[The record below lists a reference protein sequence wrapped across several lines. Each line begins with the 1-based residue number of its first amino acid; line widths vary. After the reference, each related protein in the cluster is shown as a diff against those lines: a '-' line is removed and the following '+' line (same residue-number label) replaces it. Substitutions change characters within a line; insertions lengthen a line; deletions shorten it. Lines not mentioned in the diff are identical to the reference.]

1 MKNSAKVIAVSR
13 NILGLRPSVKCKTG
27 NMKVRDYCLVW
38 GCPGLVIL
46 TISLFVSLKV
56 GNDFGQ
62 DNFAKFVTFVISSG
76 LLGTVYYL
84 FQSVLAEV
92 SLRLQNGQHEGTILL
107 TDQEAE
113 AVTEDSTDNDIIE
126 QVQECRA
133 EVLPQTES
141 AQEHLSEELQESTI
155 EISDS
160 AEPTKE
166 IADTI
171 ETSSEQPD
179 LYAQRCKE
187 YQREQ
192 EQRRQNT
199 IDAIMG
205 YVTHTMSPYIYDN
218 DELEKLL
225 DAIRKWADDW
235 QHIPGPIRLKS
246 TLTTLDLRH
255 FVWNIAERL
264 GSKKDYSGRVRADF
278 IKRMFP
284 DEMRDIEQD
293 SIRNFKFQPDTG
305 NIVIDEPDKGD
316 YHFHFE

>member
-1 MKNSAKVIAVSR
+1 MN
-13 NILGLRPSVKCKTG
+13 NVKCKTE
-27 NMKVRDYCLVW
+27 NMAVRVYCLVW

-171 ETSSEQPD
+171 ETSSEQTD

-235 QHIPGPIRLKS
+235 QHIPVPIRLKS

-284 DEMRDIEQD
+284 DVMRDIEQD

>member
-1 MKNSAKVIAVSR
+1 MA
-13 NILGLRPSVKCKTG
+13 
-27 NMKVRDYCLVW
+27 VRDYCLVW

-46 TISLFVSLKV
+46 TICLFVSLKV

-62 DNFAKFVTFVISSG
+62 DIFAKFVTFVISSG
-76 LLGTVYYL
+76 LLGSVYYL
-84 FQSVLAEV
+84 FQSVLAEMP
-92 SLRLQNGQHEGTILL
+92 LRLQNGQHEGTIFL

-113 AVTEDSTDNDIIE
+113 AVTEDSTDNMSFE
-126 QVQECRA
+126 QVHECLA

-141 AQEHLSEELQESTI
+141 AQEPLSEELQEPTI

-160 AEPTKE
+160 AGPTKE
-166 IADTI
+166 VSDTT
-171 ETSSEQPD
+171 ETSTEQPD

-199 IDAIMG
+199 IDAIME

-218 DELEKLL
+218 EELEKLC

-235 QHIPGPIRLKS
+235 QHIPVPIRLKS
-246 TLTTLDLRH
+246 PLTTLDLRH

-264 GSKKDYSGRVRADF
+264 GSKKDYTGEVRAIF

-284 DEMRDIEQD
+284 DVMKDIELD

-316 YHFHFE
+316 YHFH

>member
-1 MKNSAKVIAVSR
+1 MN
-13 NILGLRPSVKCKTG
+13 SVKCKTG
-27 NMKVRDYCLVW
+27 NMAVRDYCLVW
-38 GCPGLVIL
+38 GCPGMIIL

-92 SLRLQNGQHEGTILL
+92 PLRLQNGQRKETIPLP
-107 TDQEAE
+107 DQEAE
-113 AVTEDSTDNDIIE
+113 VVIEDSTDNMSIE
-126 QVQECRA
+126 QVHECLA
-133 EVLPQTES
+133 GVLPQTKS
-141 AQEHLSEELQESTI
+141 AKEPLSEDLI
-155 EISDS
+155 ETTVEVSDS

-166 IADTI
+166 ITDTT

-179 LYAQRCKE
+179 LYVQRCKE

-192 EQRRQNT
+192 EQRRQNA
-199 IDAIMG
+199 IDAIME
-205 YVTHTMSPYIYDN
+205 YVTHTMSPYVYDN
-218 DELEKLL
+218 EELEKIC

-235 QHIPGPIRLKS
+235 QHIPVPIRLKS

-264 GSKKDYSGRVRADF
+264 GSKKDYTGRVRADF

-284 DEMRDIEQD
+284 DVMRDIEQD

-305 NIVIDEPDKGD
+305 NIVIDEPDNGD
-316 YHFHFE
+316 YHFHYE

>member
-1 MKNSAKVIAVSR
+1 MN
-13 NILGLRPSVKCKTG
+13 NVKCKTE
-27 NMKVRDYCLVW
+27 NMAVRVYCLVW

-92 SLRLQNGQHEGTILL
+92 PLRLQNGQHEGTILL

-155 EISDS
+155 EISDL

-235 QHIPGPIRLKS
+235 QHIPVPIRLKS

-284 DEMRDIEQD
+284 DVMRDIEQD

-305 NIVIDEPDKGD
+305 NIVIDEPDRGD

>member
-1 MKNSAKVIAVSR
+1 MN
-13 NILGLRPSVKCKTG
+13 NVKCKTE
-27 NMKVRDYCLVW
+27 NMAVRVYCLVW

-179 LYAQRCKE
+179 LYAQRYKE

-192 EQRRQNT
+192 EHRRQNT

-235 QHIPGPIRLKS
+235 QHIPVPIRLKS

-316 YHFHFE
+316 YRFHF

>member
-1 MKNSAKVIAVSR
+1 MN
-13 NILGLRPSVKCKTG
+13 NVKCKTE
-27 NMKVRDYCLVW
+27 NMAVRVYCLVW

-160 AEPTKE
+160 AEPTKD

-199 IDAIMG
+199 IYAIMG
-205 YVTHTMSPYIYDN
+205 YVTHTMPPYIYDN

-235 QHIPGPIRLKS
+235 QHIPVPIRLKS

-284 DEMRDIEQD
+284 DVMRDIEQD

>member
-1 MKNSAKVIAVSR
+1 MN
-13 NILGLRPSVKCKTG
+13 NVKCKTE
-27 NMKVRDYCLVW
+27 NMAVRVYCLVW

-107 TDQEAE
+107 TDQETE

-235 QHIPGPIRLKS
+235 QHIPVPIRLKS

-284 DEMRDIEQD
+284 DVMRDIEQD

>member
-1 MKNSAKVIAVSR
+1 MN
-13 NILGLRPSVKCKTG
+13 NVKCKTE
-27 NMKVRDYCLVW
+27 NMAVRDYCLVW

-56 GNDFGQ
+56 GDDFGQ
-62 DNFAKFVTFVISSG
+62 DNFAKLVTFVVSSG

-84 FQSVLAEV
+84 FQSVLAEMP
-92 SLRLQNGQHEGTILL
+92 LRLQNGQREGTILL
-107 TDQEAE
+107 TDQETE
-113 AVTEDSTDNDIIE
+113 VVTQDSTDNMSIE
-126 QVQECRA
+126 QVKEC
-133 EVLPQTES
+133 LTEMPHQS
-141 AQEHLSEELQESTI
+141 ETAQGLLLEELQEPTI

-166 IADTI
+166 VSGTI

-199 IDAIMG
+199 IDAIME
-205 YVTHTMSPYIYDN
+205 YVTRTMSPYIYDN
-218 DELEKLL
+218 EELEKLL
-225 DAIRKWADDW
+225 DTIRKWADDW
-235 QHIPGPIRLKS
+235 QHIPVPIRLKS

-264 GSKKDYSGRVRADF
+264 GSKKNYTGEVRAIF

-284 DEMRDIEQD
+284 DVMKDIELD
-293 SIRNFKFQPDTG
+293 SIRNFKFQPDMG

-316 YHFHFE
+316 YHFHHE

>member
-1 MKNSAKVIAVSR
+1 MN
-13 NILGLRPSVKCKTG
+13 SVKCKTG
-27 NMKVRDYCLVW
+27 NMAVRDYCLVW

-62 DNFAKFVTFVISSG
+62 DNFAKLITFVISSG

-92 SLRLQNGQHEGTILL
+92 SLRLQDRQCSAAILP
-107 TDQEAE
+107 TNQEAE
-113 AVTEDSTDNDIIE
+113 VVTEDSTDNMSIE
-126 QVQECRA
+126 QVHECLA

-141 AQEHLSEELQESTI
+141 AQEYLSEELI
-155 EISDS
+155 EPTVEVSVS
-160 AEPTKE
+160 AEPTRE
-166 IADTI
+166 ATDTI

-199 IDAIMG
+199 INAIME

-218 DELEKLL
+218 DELEKLC

-235 QHIPGPIRLKS
+235 QHKPVPIRLKS

-264 GSKKDYSGRVRADF
+264 GSKKDYTGRVRANF

-284 DEMRDIEQD
+284 DVMRDIEQD

-305 NIVIDEPDKGD
+305 SIVIDEPDKGD

>member
-1 MKNSAKVIAVSR
+1 MN
-13 NILGLRPSVKCKTG
+13 NVKCKTE
-27 NMKVRDYCLVW
+27 NMAVRVYCLVW

-113 AVTEDSTDNDIIE
+113 AVTEDSTENDIIE

-235 QHIPGPIRLKS
+235 QHIPVPIRLKS

-284 DEMRDIEQD
+284 DVMRDIEQD

>member
-1 MKNSAKVIAVSR
+1 MN
-13 NILGLRPSVKCKTG
+13 NVKCKTE
-27 NMKVRDYCLVW
+27 NMAVRVYCLVW

-235 QHIPGPIRLKS
+235 QHIPVPIRLKS

-284 DEMRDIEQD
+284 DVMRDIEQD

-305 NIVIDEPDKGD
+305 SIVIDEPDKGD
-316 YHFHFE
+316 YHFHF

>member
-1 MKNSAKVIAVSR
+1 MN
-13 NILGLRPSVKCKTG
+13 NVKCKTE
-27 NMKVRDYCLVW
+27 NMAVRVYCLVW

-235 QHIPGPIRLKS
+235 QHIPVPIRLKS

-264 GSKKDYSGRVRADF
+264 GSKNDYSGRVRADF

-284 DEMRDIEQD
+284 DVMRDIEQD

>member
-1 MKNSAKVIAVSR
+1 MN
-13 NILGLRPSVKCKTG
+13 SVKCKTG
-27 NMKVRDYCLVW
+27 NMAVRDYCLVW

-92 SLRLQNGQHEGTILL
+92 PLRLQNGQHEGTILL

-126 QVQECRA
+126 QVQECLA

-141 AQEHLSEELQESTI
+141 AQEHLSEEMEEPSV
-155 EISDS
+155 ENFDS

-166 IADTI
+166 VADTI
-171 ETSSEQPD
+171 ETSSKQPD

-235 QHIPGPIRLKS
+235 QHIPVPIRLKS

-264 GSKKDYSGRVRADF
+264 GSKKDYTGRIRADF

-284 DEMRDIEQD
+284 DVMRDIEQD

>member
-1 MKNSAKVIAVSR
+1 MN
-13 NILGLRPSVKCKTG
+13 NVKCKTE
-27 NMKVRDYCLVW
+27 NMAVRDYCLVW

-84 FQSVLAEV
+84 PT
-92 SLRLQNGQHEGTILL
+92 N
-107 TDQEAE
+107 QEAE
-113 AVTEDSTDNDIIE
+113 AVTEDSTNNDIIE
-126 QVQECRA
+126 QVQECLA
-133 EVLPQTES
+133 EMPPQCEA
-141 AQEHLSEELQESTI
+141 AQESLLEELQESTI

-166 IADTI
+166 VSDTT
-171 ETSSEQPD
+171 ETSTVQSD

-192 EQRRQNT
+192 EQRRQDT
-199 IDAIMG
+199 IEAIME
-205 YVTHTMSPYIYDN
+205 YVVHTMSPYIYDN
-218 DELEKLL
+218 EELEKLC

-235 QHIPGPIRLKS
+235 QHIPVPIRLKS

-264 GSKKDYSGRVRADF
+264 GSKKDYTGRIRADF

-284 DEMRDIEQD
+284 DVMRDIEQD

>member
-1 MKNSAKVIAVSR
+1 MNNVI
-13 NILGLRPSVKCKTG
+13 
-27 NMKVRDYCLVW
+27 VW

-235 QHIPGPIRLKS
+235 QHIPVPIRLKS

-284 DEMRDIEQD
+284 DVMRDIEQD

-305 NIVIDEPDKGD
+305 NIVIDGPDKGD
-316 YHFHFE
+316 DHFHFE

>member
-1 MKNSAKVIAVSR
+1 MN
-13 NILGLRPSVKCKTG
+13 NVKCKTG
-27 NMKVRDYCLVW
+27 NMAVRDYCLLW
-38 GCPGLVIL
+38 GCPGMVIL

-235 QHIPGPIRLKS
+235 QHIPVPIRLKS

-284 DEMRDIEQD
+284 DVMRDIEQD

>member
-1 MKNSAKVIAVSR
+1 MNNVKGKTENMAVR
-13 NILGLRPSVKCKTG
+13 V
-27 NMKVRDYCLVW
+27 YCLVW

-235 QHIPGPIRLKS
+235 QHIPVPIRLKS

-284 DEMRDIEQD
+284 DVMRDIEQD

>member
-1 MKNSAKVIAVSR
+1 MNSAK
-13 NILGLRPSVKCKTG
+13 CKTE
-27 NMKVRDYCLVW
+27 NMTVRDYCLVW

-62 DNFAKFVTFVISSG
+62 DNFAKLVTFVISSG
-76 LLGTVYYL
+76 LLGTIYYL

-92 SLRLQNGQHEGTILL
+92 PLRLQDRQYSAVILP
-107 TDQEAE
+107 TNQEAE
-113 AVTEDSTDNDIIE
+113 AVTEDSTNNDIIE
-126 QVQECRA
+126 QVQECLA
-133 EVLPQTES
+133 EMSPQTES
-141 AQEHLSEELQESTI
+141 AQESLLEELQESTI

-166 IADTI
+166 VSDTT
-171 ETSSEQPD
+171 ETSTEQPD

-199 IDAIMG
+199 IDAIME

-218 DELEKLL
+218 DELEKLC

-235 QHIPGPIRLKS
+235 QHTPVPIRLKS

-264 GSKKDYSGRVRADF
+264 GSKKNYTGEIRAIF

-284 DEMRDIEQD
+284 DVMKDIELD
-293 SIRNFKFQPDTG
+293 SIRNFKFQPDMG
-305 NIVIDEPDKGD
+305 NIVIDEPYKGD
-316 YHFHFE
+316 YHFHYE

>member
-1 MKNSAKVIAVSR
+1 MN
-13 NILGLRPSVKCKTG
+13 NVKCKTE
-27 NMKVRDYCLVW
+27 NMAVRDYCLVW

-92 SLRLQNGQHEGTILL
+92 PLRLQNGQHEGTILL
-107 TDQEAE
+107 TDQEAK

-235 QHIPGPIRLKS
+235 QHIPVPIRLKS

-284 DEMRDIEQD
+284 DVMRDIEQD

>member
-1 MKNSAKVIAVSR
+1 MN
-13 NILGLRPSVKCKTG
+13 NVKCKTE
-27 NMKVRDYCLVW
+27 NMAVRDYCLVW

-235 QHIPGPIRLKS
+235 QHIPVPIRLKS

>member
-1 MKNSAKVIAVSR
+1 MK
-13 NILGLRPSVKCKTG
+13 SVKCKTED
-27 NMKVRDYCLVW
+27 MAVRDYCLLW

-46 TISLFVSLKV
+46 TISLLVSLKV

-62 DNFAKFVTFVISSG
+62 DNFAKLVTFVISSG

-92 SLRLQNGQHEGTILL
+92 PLRLQNKQRQALMLL

-113 AVTEDSTDNDIIE
+113 AVTKDSMDNDIME
-126 QVQECRA
+126 QVQDCLA
-133 EVLPQTES
+133 EMPLQNES
-141 AQEHLSEELQESTI
+141 AQESFSEEQQGPTI
-155 EISDS
+155 EIPD
-160 AEPTKE
+160 ATEPTVEVSDVTEKSTGQ
-166 IADTI
+166 A
-171 ETSSEQPD
+171 D

-192 EQRRQNT
+192 EQRRQDT
-199 IDAIMG
+199 IDAIME
-205 YVTHTMSPYIYDN
+205 YVTYTMSPYISDN
-218 DELEKLL
+218 EELEKLC

-235 QHIPGPIRLKS
+235 QHIPVPIRLKS
-246 TLTTLDLRH
+246 TLSTLDLRH

-264 GSKKDYSGRVRADF
+264 GSKKDYTGRVRADF

-284 DEMRDIEQD
+284 DVMRDIEQD
-293 SIRNFKFQPDTG
+293 SIRNFKFQPDAG